1 MPGGGT
7 TKGHTG
13 IFFGGG
19 VIKLDCGN
27 SFTAVCIYYN
37 PSNSTII
44 MDEFIGCQYL
54 DRVKKK

>member
-1 MPGGGT
+1 MGGGT
-7 TKGHTG
+7 AKGHTG
-13 IFFGGG
+13 IWGGE
-19 VIKLDCGN
+19 VIKLDFGN